1 MRQIEFDKIQTPAY
15 IVDERLLEKNLKLL
29 KSVMDRT
36 GCKILL
42 AQKGF
47 SMFSLYPLIGR
58 YLSGTT
64 ASSLY
69 EAKLG
74 REEMGGETHIF
85 SPAYN
90 ENEVEE
96 IAGLCDHVV
105 FNSVSQY
112 VKHHAVMQ
120 AGGCGCGIRI
130 NPQYAEV
137 EHEIYNPCCAGSRLG
152 TTLRVFEEE
161 LKENPQVI
169 NEIEGLH
176 FHVMCEQ
183 NSDTLERVLK
193 HVEDKFGKY
202 MKLPSIKWVNFGGGH
217 HITRADYDVELLV
230 KCINHIKETYNVQ
243 VYLEPGEAVALN
255 TGYLVA
261 AVMDVQKEE
270 FELECGQGAACNVS
284 DSCDDAGASDGDCG
298 RSCNAGRKTCIAHTA
313 ILDASAACHMP
324 DVLEMPYRPEII
336 GAEFP
341 GVLPFTYRFGGNTC
355 LAGDIIGDY
364 SFDHELVPGEKLVFC
379 DMAHYSMVKNNTFN
393 GIALPSIMSYS
404 DERGI
409 YMVKQFGYEDF
420 KGRLS

>member
-1 MRQIEFDKIQTPAY
+1 MKQIEFDKVQTPAY
-15 IVDERLLEKNLKLL
+15 IVDERLLENNLKLL

-74 REEMGGETHIF
+74 KEEMGGETHIF

-90 ENEVEE
+90 EKEVEE
-96 IAGLCDHVV
+96 IAKLCDHVV

-112 VKHHAVMQ
+112 VKHSSVMRD
-120 AGGCGCGIRI
+120 AGCGCGIRV

-137 EHEIYNPCCAGSRLG
+137 EHEIYNPCCEGSRLG

-161 LKENPQVI
+161 LRENPNVI

-183 NSDTLERVLK
+183 NSDTLERVLL
-193 HVEDKFGKY
+193 HVEENFGKY
-202 MKLPSIKWVNFGGGH
+202 MELSSIKWVNFGGGH

-230 KCINHIKETYNVQ
+230 KCINHIKKKYNVQ

-261 AVMDVQKEE
+261 TVMEVQKEK
-270 FELECGQGAACNVS
+270 FELKCAGGEQAGDKGQCE
-284 DSCDDAGASDGDCG
+284 
-298 RSCNAGRKTCIAHTA
+298 KTVCAAHTA

-336 GAEFP
+336 GAKLP
-341 GVLPFTYRFGGNTC
+341 GVLPYTYRFGGNTC

-364 SFDHELVPGEKLVFC
+364 SFDHELVSGEKLVFC

-404 DERGI
+404 DNRGI